1 PKNAYTTTANDL
13 FLITARTQ
21 TIAFKHLLQFF
32 IHESITLAIIIN
44 SSPIYDFGAF
54 ASRAIKA
61 SLAACRG
68 GNWPKEFKPN
78 AFKNCGVVIN
88 NAGLPGSSRNPD
100 SLIQFQSNSVRKI

>member
-1 PKNAYTTTANDL
+1 
-13 FLITARTQ
+13 
-21 TIAFKHLLQFF
+21 QFF
-32 IHESITLAIIIN
+32 THDSITLEIIIN

-61 SLAACRG
+61 SLASCRG

-100 SLIQFQSNSVRKI
+100 SLIQFQSNSVRKILQLYVTLRICSISARVTVW